1 MKSIVQLRGN
11 FGMPGKVCSSVP
23 YHPRCNIVHIDP
35 ISIRVGRIAK
45 NNPDLLGD
53 L

>member
-11 FGMPGKVCSSVP
+11 FGMPGKVCTSVP
-23 YHPRCNIVHIDP
+23 YHSRCNIVHIDP